1 MIYSGDNM
9 EIKDINEIEGI
20 ESDNPQALKMLTGAV
35 RTAAESVEAI
45 RNAAGI
51 SLDDYVE
58 SPLYRTAVG
67 AVAQTVSVMLHS
79 LSARCTL
86 QAPSANIDIV
96 PDEKGNLIY
105 RCQHPA
111 PHEWG
116 LDGSRRK

>member
-1 MIYSGDNM
+1 M